1 MERVGNEPGGEGLVA
16 FFIDPIHF
24 RQLADIVE
32 APKSSL
38 YFMIRRA
45 KVLPMPGTFFRIVVS
60 AVLSSTRVPGA
71 YFSVRVYRVYPFL
84 FLPVG

>member
-1 MERVGNEPGGEGLVA
+1 MERVGNEPGAEGLVA

-45 KVLPMPGTFFRIVVS
+45 KVLADARDFFQDRSVGGVELDEGS
-60 AVLSSTRVPGA
+60 RRVLFRSSV
-71 YFSVRVYRVYPFL
+71 
-84 FLPVG
+84 

>member
-32 APKSSL
+32 APL
-38 YFMIRRA
+38 E
-45 KVLPMPGTFFRIVVS
+45 
-60 AVLSSTRVPGA
+60 
-71 YFSVRVYRVYPFL
+71 FSVFHDPPSEGAADARDFFQDRGVGGVEFDEGSRRVL
-84 FLPVG
+84 FRSSV